1 MVQPG
6 DTRAM
11 AERSDIEALAAK
23 EPELPEE
30 LETFARIE
38 GLMGQEHALLLVPAE
53 KRTDRERRLL
63 EAVTAELDRIV
74 EKLKERPVRP
84 AVSTSR

>member
-6 DTRAM
+6 DTARAM
-11 AERSDIEALAAK
+11 ARASDIEALARDD
-23 EPELPEE
+23 ETGLPEE
-30 LETFARIE
+30 LEAFARIE
-38 GLMGQEHALLLVPAE
+38 GLMGQEHALLSIPAE

-74 EKLKERPVRP
+74 GKLKERTERP
-84 AVSTSR
+84 AV

>member
-6 DTRAM
+6 DTARAM
-11 AERSDIEALAAK
+11 AQPSDIEALAAN
-23 EPELPEE
+23 EPELPEA
-30 LETFARIE
+30 LEAFARIE
-38 GLMGQEHALLLVPAE
+38 GLMGQEHALLLIPAA

-74 EKLKERPVRP
+74 EKLEERPVRP
-84 AVSTSR
+84 AV

>member
-1 MVQPG
+1 MQPG
-6 DTRAM
+6 DTARAM
-11 AERSDIEALAAK
+11 AQPSDVEALAAK

-30 LETFARIE
+30 LEAFARIE
-38 GLMGQEHALLLVPAE
+38 GLMGQEHALLSVPEE

-74 EKLKERPVRP
+74 EKLKERAVRP
-84 AVSTSR
+84 AV